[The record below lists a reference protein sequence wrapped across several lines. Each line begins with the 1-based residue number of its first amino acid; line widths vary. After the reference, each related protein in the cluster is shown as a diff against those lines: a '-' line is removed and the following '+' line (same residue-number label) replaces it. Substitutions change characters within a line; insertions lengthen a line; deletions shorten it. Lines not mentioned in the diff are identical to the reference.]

1 MWQIEDSI
9 SYTTTE
15 LQNLSCHF
23 NLDFPVWCNAITYGS
38 SSVPEGHGVIGLG
51 ASMKLPMKKGF
62 GKTDRTDDWW
72 KGPTA
77 MAAYLGFMIVY
88 ATWRGFM
95 ESDFWIFSEFG
106 ASSCANWDTASTFHD
121 VTGCQTLAIENQN
134 SHVLSPLYSP
144 LIFPHSSWIPKE
156 MWWMSPAMF
165 ILVFPAGFRGTC
177 YYYRKAYYRAF
188 FQQPTGCAV
197 SKPWNEYSG
206 ERGILVV
213 QNLHRIFMYIA
224 IIYLPILTYDF
235 WLSVNFHNEATGV
248 DSFGLS
254 VGSLVLLLNVILLA
268 GYTFG
273 CHAFRHVVGGG
284 ANHWTGSPMNKVKYL
299 MWRFSTKLNEHH
311 KDWALI
317 SLFWVMFADFY
328 IWACTDL
335 GLTDMVILGGV

>member
-1 MWQIEDSI
+1 
-9 SYTTTE
+9 
-15 LQNLSCHF
+15 
-23 NLDFPVWCNAITYGS
+23 
-38 SSVPEGHGVIGLG
+38 
-51 ASMKLPMKKGF
+51 
-62 GKTDRTDDWW
+62 
-72 KGPTA
+72 
-77 MAAYLGFMIVY
+77 
-88 ATWRGFM
+88 
-95 ESDFWIFSEFG
+95 
-106 ASSCANWDTASTFHD
+106 
-121 VTGCQTLAIENQN
+121 
-134 SHVLSPLYSP
+134 
-144 LIFPHSSWIPKE
+144 
-156 MWWMSPAMF
+156 MF

>member
-1 MWQIEDSI
+1 MVLEVS
-9 SYTTTE
+9 E
-15 LQNLSCHF
+15 
-23 NLDFPVWCNAITYGS
+23 
-38 SSVPEGHGVIGLG
+38 SV
-51 ASMKLPMKKGF
+51 KLPMRKGF
-62 GKTDRTDDWW
+62 GRTDRTDDWW

-77 MAAYLGFMIVY
+77 MAAYLGLMIVY

-95 ESDFWIFSEFG
+95 ESDILFFSELG
-106 ASSCANWDTASTFHD
+106 ASSCENWDTAKSFKD
-121 VTGCQTLAIENQN
+121 VSRCQTMSIEQESKWGT

-144 LIFPHSSWIPKE
+144 LIFPQSSWIPKDL
-156 MWWMSPAMF
+156 WWLSPAMF

-206 ERGILVV
+206 EKGIFVV

-224 IIYLPILTYDF
+224 LIYLPILTYDL
-235 WLSVNFHNEATGV
+235 WLSVNFHDAPDGSA
-248 DSFGLS
+248 DSFGIS
-254 VGSLVLLLNVILLA
+254 VGSLILLLNVVLLT
-268 GYTFG
+268 GYTLG

-284 ANHWTGSPMNKVKYL
+284 ANIWSGTITNKAKYL
-299 MWRFSTKLNEHH
+299 MWRISTKLNERH

-328 IWACTDL
+328 IWICQDFGITDYVL
-335 GLTDMVILGGV
+335 IGGL